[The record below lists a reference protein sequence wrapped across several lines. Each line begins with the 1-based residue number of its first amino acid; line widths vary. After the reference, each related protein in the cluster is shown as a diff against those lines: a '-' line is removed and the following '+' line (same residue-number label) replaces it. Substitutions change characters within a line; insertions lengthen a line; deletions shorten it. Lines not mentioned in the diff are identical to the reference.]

1 MKFQKITSAVTVSA
15 TLIYMIFLGTEGLIA
30 NADTTATST
39 TAAAVSDVVTLNVTN
54 EISLTCP
61 TATSLGSLS
70 GLTGGA
76 ASNTSSCN
84 VKTNDSAGYS
94 LTVNAT
100 NTPAL
105 ISGSNTISDHPST
118 TPQYTWALNS
128 TASSTFGFAVSS
140 TDAVAAFKNDG
151 SACNT
156 GSTIDNTH
164 CFRGFVGSTPISVA
178 SKNSATNGAGVDT
191 VLNFKAEIG
200 TTAVQPSGTYTAT
213 IVVTATNN

>member
-1 MKFQKITSAVTVSA
+1 MKFQKIMSAVAIST
-15 TLIYMIFLGTEGLIA
+15 TLVYMIFLGTEGLVA
-30 NADTTATST
+30 YADTTATST
-39 TAAAVSDVVTLNVTN
+39 TAAAVNDVVTLDVTN

-61 TATSLGSLS
+61 TSTSLGSVS

-105 ISGSNTISDHPST
+105 ISGSSTVSDHPST

-140 TDAVAAFKNDG
+140 TDVVAAFKNNG
-151 SACNT
+151 SACNAGT
-156 GSTIDNTH
+156 TVDNTH

-178 SKNSATNGAGVDT
+178 SKNSATTNSGVDT
-191 VLNFKAEIG
+191 ILNFKAEIG
-200 TTAVQPSGTYTAT
+200 STAVQPSGTYTAT